1 MGFQIALDGPA
12 GAGKSTIAKKVAA
25 DLGYTYVDTGAMYR
39 AVGLYFLRNQI
50 DLKDEAAV
58 VDALE
63 KIDIDLDYVDGLQQV
78 FLNGENVSTQI
89 RNTEAG
95 NMASNVGT
103 LAPVRKKLVAL
114 QQHIG
119 EVKDIVMDGRDI
131 CMYVLPNANVKVYLT
146 ASVKE
151 RATRRYKEYI
161 EKGRDVTLEQI
172 IKEVEERDYQ
182 DMNREVSP
190 LQQAPDATLVDSSD
204 MTIDEVVEAIIRMAK
219 EAE

>member
-12 GAGKSTIAKKVAA
+12 GAGKSTIAKRIAA

-39 AVGLYFLRNQI
+39 SVGLYFMRNQI

-58 VDALE
+58 KDALD
-63 KIDIDLDYVDGLQQV
+63 KIDIDLDYVDGAQQV

-89 RNTEAG
+89 RNTEVG

-103 LAPVRKKLVAL
+103 LAPVRAKLVAM

-146 ASVKE
+146 ASVE
-151 RATRRYKEYI
+151 ARATRRYKEYV
-161 EKGRDVTLEQI
+161 EAGKDVTLEAV
-172 IKEVEERDYQ
+172 IKEMEERDYQ
-182 DMNREVSP
+182 DMHRAVSP
-190 LQQAPDATLVDSSD
+190 LQQAPDATCVDSSN
-204 MTIDEVVEAIIRMAK
+204 MTIDEVVETITRMAK
-219 EAE
+219 EA

>member
-12 GAGKSTIAKKVAA
+12 GAGKSTIAKRIAA

-39 AVGLYFLRNQI
+39 SVGLYFMRNQI

-58 VDALE
+58 KDALD
-63 KIDIDLDYVDGLQQV
+63 KIDIDLDYVDGAQQV

-89 RNTEAG
+89 RNTEVG

-103 LAPVRKKLVAL
+103 LAPVRAKLVAM

-146 ASVKE
+146 ASVE
-151 RATRRYKEYI
+151 ARATRRYKEYV
-161 EKGRDVTLEQI
+161 EAGKDVTLEAV
-172 IKEVEERDYQ
+172 IKEMEERDYQ
-182 DMNREVSP
+182 DMHRAVSP
-190 LQQAPDATLVDSSD
+190 LQQAPDATCVDSSN
-204 MTIDEVVEAIIRMAK
+204 MTIDEVVETITRMAK
-219 EAE
+219 EAS

>member
-12 GAGKSTIAKKVAA
+12 GAGKSTIAKRIAA

-39 AVGLYFLRNQI
+39 SVGLYFMRNQI

-58 VDALE
+58 LDALG
-63 KIDIDLDYVDGLQQV
+63 KIDIDLDYIDGAQQV

-89 RNTEAG
+89 RNTEVG

-103 LAPVRKKLVAL
+103 LAPVRAKLVAM

-146 ASVKE
+146 ASVE
-151 RATRRYKEYI
+151 ARATRRYKEYV
-161 EKGRDVTLEQI
+161 EAGKDVTLEAV
-172 IKEVEERDYQ
+172 IKEMEERDYQ
-182 DMNREVSP
+182 DMHRAVSP
-190 LQQAPDATLVDSSD
+190 LQQAPDATCVDSSN
-204 MTIDEVVEAIIRMAK
+204 MTIDEVVETITRMAK
-219 EAE
+219 EA

>member
-12 GAGKSTIAKKVAA
+12 GAGKSTIAKRIAA

-39 AVGLYFLRNQI
+39 SVGLYFMRNQI

-58 VDALE
+58 KDALG
-63 KIDIDLDYVDGLQQV
+63 KIDIDLDYIDGAQQV

-89 RNTEAG
+89 RNTEVG

-103 LAPVRKKLVAL
+103 LAPVRAKLVAM

-146 ASVKE
+146 ASVE
-151 RATRRYKEYI
+151 ARATRRYKEYV
-161 EKGRDVTLEQI
+161 EAGKDVTLEAV
-172 IKEVEERDYQ
+172 IKEMEERDYQ
-182 DMNREVSP
+182 DMHRAVSP
-190 LQQAPDATLVDSSD
+190 LQQAPDATCVDSSN
-204 MTIDEVVEAIIRMAK
+204 MTIDEVVETITRMAK
-219 EAE
+219 EAS